1 MAWIGVDNISLSDSF
16 ILSIFFN
23 PYLHSLVYNY
33 SYLRLGVTAFGSF
46 LLSLIFWFWLG
57 LVGSGA
63 IYFLSFFTYCY
74 HGLDSYT
81 FIQFHC
87 LS

>member
-1 MAWIGVDNISLSDSF
+1 VAWIGVENISLSDSF

-33 SYLRLGVTAFGSF
+33 SYLRFGVTAFGSF
-46 LLSLIFWFWLG
+46 LLSLVFWFWLG

-63 IYFLSFFTYCY
+63 IYFLSFLYV
-74 HGLDSYT
+74 L
-81 FIQFHC
+81 
-87 LS
+87 LSWT